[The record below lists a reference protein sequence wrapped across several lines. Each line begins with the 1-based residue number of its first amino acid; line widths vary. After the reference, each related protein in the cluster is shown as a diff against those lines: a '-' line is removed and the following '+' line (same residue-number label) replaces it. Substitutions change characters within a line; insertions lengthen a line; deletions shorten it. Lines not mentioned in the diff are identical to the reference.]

1 MRPHHAP
8 PQLTKMEL
16 LKGVFKKSIIIIV
29 LSAVVSAFYM
39 DPRKMP
45 LGILLGWLFGIINLR
60 QLTRNITGL
69 VGSEKATIK
78 LLFLSMTRLLALF
91 AAITMLVYYKIV
103 NVFGLLFGFTVVFL
117 FILIEGWRKAGK
129 DSRQ

>member
-1 MRPHHAP
+1 V
-8 PQLTKMEL
+8 EL
-16 LKGVFKKSIIIIV
+16 LKGVFKKSVLII
-29 LSAVVSAFYM
+29 LPAALVSAFFI

-69 VGSEKATIK
+69 LDSEKATIK

-91 AAITMLVYYKIV
+91 AAITMLVYYNIV

-117 FILIEGWRKAGK
+117 LILIEGWRVGK
-129 DSRQ
+129 SE